1 MPTLGDHVRIL
12 PRFARSANLER
23 DSGQSQPLEGYV
35 VTARALEAV
44 KRILTVATTQQ
55 AGGAWSLTGPY
66 GSGKSSLALLLD
78 ALLGPDGATRDAA
91 SRACGGAADP
101 DMADSVWMAH
111 DNHGTQETGF
121 HRGLVTASR
130 EPLNLTVLR
139 GLHSAVVA
147 AFGRI
152 PSRRRFPAADALK
165 TALSDAASDDPRRT
179 GPSPAALIEVAKCLA
194 SDGPFFLVIDEFG
207 KNLEAIADSSEGDP
221 YLLQQLAEAG
231 QGSGLPIFLMTLQ
244 HLSFEDYLSHTEG
257 PQRREWAKV
266 QGRFES
272 MAYVESA
279 SQTRALI
286 GTVFQPDRGV
296 RARIDEWAGRQSATM
311 RALGSLGDE

>member
-91 SRACGGAADP
+91 IGLVEAADP

-179 GPSPAALIEVAKCLA
+179 GPSPAGLIEVAKCLA
-194 SDGPFFLVIDEFG
+194 NEWALFLGDRRIRKEPGSDRR
-207 KNLEAIADSSEGDP
+207 
-221 YLLQQLAEAG
+221 Q
-231 QGSGLPIFLMTLQ
+231 
-244 HLSFEDYLSHTEG
+244 
-257 PQRREWAKV
+257 QRRGPLPA
-266 QGRFES
+266 
-272 MAYVESA
+272 
-279 SQTRALI
+279 
-286 GTVFQPDRGV
+286 
-296 RARIDEWAGRQSATM
+296 SAT
-311 RALGSLGDE
+311 RRSGARLRPPDFSDDTAAPFLRRLSVAHGRTAAPRVGQSSGAFRINGLRRIR

>member
-1 MPTLGDHVRIL
+1 MLGRRILDDYYGVLGSGASGTQAAGPARPRSGRRTPEVTTLADHVRIL

-44 KRILTVATTQQ
+44 DRILKVAGTQQ

-91 SRACGGAADP
+91 VGLVEAADP

-139 GLHSAVVA
+139 GLHSAVLA

-152 PSRRRFPAADALK
+152 PSRRRFPAVDALK

-179 GPSPAALIEVAKCLA
+179 GPVA
-194 SDGPFFLVIDEFG
+194 SR
-207 KNLEAIADSSEGDP
+207 
-221 YLLQQLAEAG
+221 
-231 QGSGLPIFLMTLQ
+231 T
-244 HLSFEDYLSHTEG
+244 
-257 PQRREWAKV
+257 
-266 QGRFES
+266 
-272 MAYVESA
+272 
-279 SQTRALI
+279 
-286 GTVFQPDRGV
+286 DRGCEV
-296 RARIDEWAGRQSATM
+296 PGQ
-311 RALGSLGDE
+311 